1 MKKVIGITGSIG
13 SGKSYTRNQFKEIAK
28 EKKIKAR
35 FIDVDEVRRKLLKDE
50 KIDTIQLN
58 QIIYHNEEEMKRY
71 KQYINPKI
79 KDYLKEQIDQ
89 NNGIIFIEWALLIED
104 ELFDIVDSIIMIDC
118 KPSIQMKRL
127 ERGELKKEEIIKRMN
142 LQFSNKQKIE
152 KIRKLRK
159 EFFVLDT
166 SDNPKKEKYE
176 ELLRK
181 EGII

>member
-1 MKKVIGITGSIG
+1 MK
-13 SGKSYTRNQFKEIAK
+13 
-28 EKKIKAR
+28 
-35 FIDVDEVRRKLLKDE
+35 
-50 KIDTIQLN
+50 
-58 QIIYHNEEEMKRY
+58 
-71 KQYINPKI
+71 
-79 KDYLKEQIDQ
+79 
-89 NNGIIFIEWALLIED
+89 
-104 ELFDIVDSIIMIDC
+104 
-118 KPSIQMKRL
+118 
-127 ERGELKKEEIIKRMN
+127 ELKKEEIIKRMN